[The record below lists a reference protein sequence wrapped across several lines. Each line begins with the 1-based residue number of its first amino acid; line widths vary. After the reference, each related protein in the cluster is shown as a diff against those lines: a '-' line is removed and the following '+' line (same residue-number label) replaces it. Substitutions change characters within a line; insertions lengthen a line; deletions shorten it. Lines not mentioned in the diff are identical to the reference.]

1 MPNALLRLKEAKD
14 KGLIP
19 DYVYKLIISRF
30 HLVKKGICRIEKAS
44 GLSYHYYYV
53 EPNLVVST
61 SKMEFSQFGIFFAR
75 TIPFTGQ
82 DNQLNILVQLTAP
95 LIAYG
100 LLGTIHAI
108 LAHEFM
114 HYVSLISRVLKMN
127 IISDEIPHSLFEEK
141 YRDFDHLLEARIIFK
156 HDNTLISHVEKE
168 YSDGFRDPRLE
179 RKTIEDWM
187 NKGLPTTVLPVDDN
201 IIRIPIEAMAKLR
214 IDDIITEKI
223 SQFENI
229 KPRSKKSYV

>member
-1 MPNALLRLKEAKD
+1 MPNALLKLEEAKD

-19 DYVYKLIISRF
+19 DHAYKMIISRF
-30 HLVKKGICRIEKAS
+30 HLVKEGISRIEKAA
-44 GLSYHYYYV
+44 GLNYPYYYV
-53 EPNLVVST
+53 EPNLIVST
-61 SKMEFSQFGIFFAR
+61 SEMEFNQFGIFFAR
-75 TIPFTGQ
+75 TIPVIGQ

-100 LLGTIHAI
+100 LLGSIHAI

-114 HYVSLISRVLKMN
+114 HYVSLISRALKMN
-127 IISDEIPHSLFEEK
+127 IISDEIPDSLFEEK

-156 HDNTLISHVEKE
+156 RDSTLIGHIEKKFSE
-168 YSDGFRDPRLE
+168 GFIDPRLE
-179 RKTIEDWM
+179 RKAIEDWM
-187 NKGLPTTVLPVDDN
+187 NKGLPTTVLPLDDN

-214 IDDIITEKI
+214 IDDTIREKI